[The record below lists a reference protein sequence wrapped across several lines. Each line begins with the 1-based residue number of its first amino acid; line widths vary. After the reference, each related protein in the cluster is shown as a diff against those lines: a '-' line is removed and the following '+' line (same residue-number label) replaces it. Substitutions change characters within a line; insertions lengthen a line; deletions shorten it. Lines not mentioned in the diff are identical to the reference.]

1 MKISIHQPNFFI
13 FSGVI
18 EKLAASDIFVIMGQC
33 QYEKSNYQN
42 RFLLK
47 DKWYTLSVNNKIE
60 KIINKNY
67 INVWKDWNKIKTKLP
82 EYRKYL
88 ELFNNCINYNLLF
101 CNTNIIYKIC
111 DLLNIKTKIVSD
123 YPTELRKTERLVDI
137 CKHYNATKYLSGP
150 SGKNYLDFSL
160 FEKENI
166 EVEIQDQT
174 NIPKISALEYLKLR
188 NIKC

>member
-88 ELFNNCINYNLLF
+88 ELFDSCINYNLLF
-101 CNTNIIYKIC
+101 CNTDIIYKIC
-111 DLLNIKTKIVSD
+111 NLLNIKTKIVSD
-123 YPTELRKTERLVDI
+123 YPTELKKTERLIDI

-174 NIPKISALEYLKLR
+174 NISKISVLEYLKLR

>member
-101 CNTNIIYKIC
+101 CNTDIIYKIC
-111 DLLNIKTKIVSD
+111 NLLNIKTKIVSD

>member
-47 DKWYTLSVNNKIE
+47 DKWYTLSVNNRIE